1 MSTHNIVVTW
11 LEGQQKWAAT
21 SQSPRGKAIAE
32 SPTIA
37 VNRLKRSISQRD
49 EQARF
54 KVTVDL
60 PSGARTA
67 IDRYFAAMAESADKQ
82 QKALSMQVEL
92 AEVFI
97 EKYGLNRTQAAV
109 AVGLSQS
116 HLGKILDGKVLR
128 NVTLPKAVDP
138 AESIANFVNTPVAER
153 QTSKRNDKKR

>member
-1 MSTHNIVVTW
+1 MTTHNIVVSW
-11 LEGQQKWAAT
+11 LDGQQKWVAT

-37 VNRLKRSISQRD
+37 VNRLKRSISQRH

-54 KVTVDL
+54 TVTVEL

-67 IDRYFAAMAESADKQ
+67 IDRYFAAMADSADKQ
-82 QKALSMQVEL
+82 QKALNMQVEL
-92 AEVFI
+92 AELFI
-97 EKYGLNRTQAAV
+97 EKYGFNRTQAAV

-128 NVTLPKAVDP
+128 NVALPRTIDP
-138 AESIANFVNTPVAER
+138 AESIAEFVNTPVAER
-153 QTSKRNDKKR
+153 QQSARNDKKR